1 GPVEQDVVV
10 TGHGHGEPLPQGGQE
25 RLAGLGQQ
33 GDVGG
38 TSAECCFGRTHARGA
53 PARRSETFDFGGRLP
68 NRSRIVRPA
77 AMRNRDQV
85 GTSGCRSGTLTV
97 RAARL
102 FAGRPHSDDR
112 SNRVPIINS
121 FSGAAAP
128 PYTSQM
134 PISPALEALDQRRS
148 VPSMQLGGPGPYAA
162 TMLRMLQS
170 GVRGPVPGRL
180 VPCRCRRIAGD
191 ARHAV
196 GEFLAA
202 RTQKRDPDAPAA
214 AVGKDRLRFSRAPL
228 VVAVIARLQSG
239 HKVPEQEQLLTAGC
253 ACFALLQAAQ
263 ALGFGAQW
271 LTAWVAYDPEVTRLL
286 GLG

>member
-1 GPVEQDVVV
+1 
-10 TGHGHGEPLPQGGQE
+10 
-25 RLAGLGQQ
+25 
-33 GDVGG
+33 
-38 TSAECCFGRTHARGA
+38 THARGA

-112 SNRVPIINS
+112 SNRVPIINN

-128 PYTSQM
+128 SYTSQM

-148 VPSMQLGGPGPYAA
+148 VPSMQLGEPGPDEA
-162 TMLRMLQS
+162 TLLRMLQS
-170 GVRGPVPGRL
+170 AVRVPDHGKL
-180 VPCRCRRIAGD
+180 VPFRFLRIAGD
-191 ARHAV
+191 ARHAL

-202 RTQKRDPDAPAA
+202 RTLQRDPD
-214 AVGKDRLRFSRAPL
+214 
-228 VVAVIARLQSG
+228 
-239 HKVPEQEQLLTAGC
+239 
-253 ACFALLQAAQ
+253 
-263 ALGFGAQW
+263 
-271 LTAWVAYDPEVTRLL
+271 
-286 GLG
+286 